1 MKERDFLFLMGLH
14 PKSRNRSP
22 ISCLNNFP
30 SLFDRNLIHL
40 IQSFSGDSQ
49 LNFEHRHM
57 EMIKDQPDVEMNLDS
72 NEG

>member
-1 MKERDFLFLMGLH
+1 
-14 PKSRNRSP
+14 
-22 ISCLNNFP
+22 
-30 SLFDRNLIHL
+30 L